1 MPQQDALGIVLRLT
15 EVSLILGTAA
25 VIHHDDPFKSRGGE
39 VPEYAGKFFIRL
51 VGRHNGCH
59 LHLFLLLPYRIM
71 PSASATAPTIP
82 ARSVQPGR
90 VRARSGSGSD
100 TGSGSGSGSGG
111 R

>member
-1 MPQQDALGIVLRLT
+1 MPEQNALGIALRLT
-15 EVSLILGTAA
+15 EVSLILGAAA
-25 VIHHDDPFKSRGGE
+25 VIHHNDPFKSRDGE

-90 VRARSGSGSD
+90 VRVRSGSGSD